1 MTMATQPMTDIEAI
15 IYNYLTRRKIPFEFQ
30 TSLAG
35 GFYELGGSVI
45 DFLFPERGLA
55 WRIFGEYWHKGVQ
68 KTGAD
73 IIQKENLAAM
83 GLVVVDIW
91 SSDIE
96 SRLDETLSKALQG
109 IEMLK

>member
-1 MTMATQPMTDIEAI
+1 MATVIGTDIELI
-15 IYNYLTRRKIPFEFQ
+15 VIGWLDRHKIVYEFQ
-30 TSLAG
+30 SSLMG
-35 GFYELGGSVI
+35 GFFELGGAVVDI
-45 DFLFPERGLA
+45 LFRERGLA
-55 WRIFGEYWHKGVQ
+55 WRIFGEYYHKGVQ

-73 IIQKENLAAM
+73 IIQKENLSAM
-83 GLVVVDIW
+83 GLIVVDIW